1 MGCSGCCLLFQY
13 YCTANVYVRRPEQLS
28 HPSRVVHAKEDTLYE
43 GSLPNT
49 NTLLLRQRI
58 ATRPGYSAG
67 KPFVLYTNHLELD
80 TVNSK
85 PIYRYSVK
93 FPGFEILDEGLKPE
107 NTGGAVSKSPASST
121 QHASS
126 NRPKLS
132 TGIAPTS
139 RPTQSPKFRTTS
151 AIPNDQV
158 APSGG
163 STSGQTSG
171 ASDPPDSSQRQ
182 SKVGLIRK
190 RRYMFEILLR
200 HAIFQNAGAA
210 VATDYAGMVLT
221 ATELD
226 LTKDVNICYHTEN
239 NAPGALQSS
248 NTIKATI
255 VRQTALDANDLL
267 KYLKSPFVSQTAEAS
282 KEILYA
288 LNIILRQK
296 TNQDPTILVGSDK
309 SKYYPLLG

>member
-1 MGCSGCCLLFQY
+1 MGCSGCCLLIQHC
-13 YCTANVYVRRPEQLS
+13 CTANVYVRRPEQLS

-43 GSLPNT
+43 GSLSNT

-58 ATRPGYSAG
+58 ATRPGYSTG

-85 PIYRYSVK
+85 PIYRYGVK

-126 NRPKLS
+126 NRLKLS
-132 TGIAPTS
+132 TGTAPTS
-139 RPTQSPKFRTTS
+139 RPTQSARVSSTTS
-151 AIPNDQV
+151 AVPNDQV

-163 STSGQTSG
+163 STSGPTSG
-171 ASDPPDSSQRQ
+171 TSDSPDSSQRQ
-182 SKVGLIRK
+182 SKAGLIRK
-190 RRYMFEILLR
+190 RRRMFEILLR

-226 LTKDVNICYHTEN
+226 LTNDVNICYHTEN

-267 KYLKSPFVSQTAEAS
+267 KYLKISIRESNS
-282 KEILYA
+282 
-288 LNIILRQK
+288 R
-296 TNQDPTILVGSDK
+296 G
-309 SKYYPLLG
+309 G